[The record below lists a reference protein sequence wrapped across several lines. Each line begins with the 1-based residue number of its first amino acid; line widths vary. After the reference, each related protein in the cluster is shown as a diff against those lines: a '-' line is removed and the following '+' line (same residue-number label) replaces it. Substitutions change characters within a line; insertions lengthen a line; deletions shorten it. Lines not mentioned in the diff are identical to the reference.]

1 MAVSYDKLWKLLVDK
16 KMSRAELRKV
26 ADISS
31 NTLTRMIKDEPVTLE
46 LLSRICKKLDC
57 DFGDI
62 VTYVSDTKTINSDM
76 DLED

>member
-1 MAVSYDKLWKLLVDK
+1 MAVSYDKLQNLLVDK

-31 NTLTRMIKDEPVTLE
+31 NTLIRMIKDEPVTLE
-46 LLSRICKKLDC
+46 LLSRICNKLDC

-62 VTYVSDTKTINSDM
+62 VTYVSDTKTNNSIK
-76 DLED
+76 ED

>member
-16 KMSRAELRKV
+16 KMSRAELRK
-26 ADISS
+26 AANISS

-46 LLSRICKKLDC
+46 LLSRICNKLDC

-62 VTYVSDTKTINSDM
+62 VTYVSDGKTNNSTD
-76 DLED
+76 EE